1 MRYSDYVKWA
11 GFQIPDYSD
20 FSIKNAGSESNLLLR
35 AEVLDYTQTRIGTAR
50 DLFLLFCHSISE
62 SVCENVK
69 SLQGTINVSFVS
81 KCKNATEF
89 LDVVKNAS
97 EKYADQVEF
106 HPFLGIYTDVEN
118 NLPLA
123 TMLLESGIF
132 EGIDLYGK
140 SFAENPEKFLG
151 VFNTA
156 RRLNLKSRISC
167 LGFRSLGGR
176 DDVYE
181 LLANLQPTHLLNP
194 NITYKNSELDSS
206 INGKLVQSA
215 ITFTKDN
222 NIHIDF
228 SPAPIL
234 SGQDAKEKAFLI
246 REFAENGIPFSFCTE
261 DLLFLNKSISEFA
274 VDLCNLGVF
283 SKEEL
288 IKIIEN

>member
-69 SLQGTINVSFVS
+69 SLHGTINVSFVS

-156 RRLNLKSRISC
+156 RRLNLKSQISC

-176 DDVYE
+176 DDIYE

-234 SGQDAKEKAFLI
+234 SGQNAKEKAFLI